1 MRVVSMTL
9 GAHLFLSVAGFAGPP
24 LIENADLEVVSSQSS
39 LGSQVETWT
48 ETVQGTAWLGWHV
61 PMVDRDQVLCC
72 QNQACSL
79 ESTHRHFVSSSARS
93 GSPRAAE
100 ILVILLRAT
109 DGQLEEMQIYS
120 DGCRLDAGGS
130 NLIWLEGV
138 QPEESVTFLDRLIEA
153 DPKIED
159 EALMAMALHA
169 TPTAAERLAG
179 MARQSPDPD
188 LRGEALFW
196 LSHTGASTAS
206 EVILLAL
213 AEDPDAEVKDQA
225 LFALS
230 QLPDQEGIPLLLEIL
245 RDRSRPAAVREEAFF
260 WYVQSGD
267 EEALDLIAEIL
278 RD

>member
-1 MRVVSMTL
+1 MRLVSMTL
-9 GAHLFLSVAGFAGPP
+9 GAHLFLSVAGLAGPP

-48 ETVQGTAWLGWHV
+48 QTVQGTAWLGWHV

-79 ESTHRHFVSSSARS
+79 ESTHRHFVFSSARS
-93 GSPRAAE
+93 GSPRGAE
-100 ILVILLRAT
+100 NLVVLLRAN

-120 DGCRLDAGGS
+120 DGCRLDAGGR
-130 NLIWLEGV
+130 NVIWLEGV

-213 AEDPDAEVKDQA
+213 AEDPDAEVASFIDGRFELDA
-225 LFALS
+225 HGTREMPVWGRRLAE
-230 QLPDQEGIPLLLEIL
+230 PI
-245 RDRSRPAAVREEAFF
+245 AAGTE
-260 WYVQSGD
+260 GD
-267 EEALDLIAEIL
+267 EVARGRIQIL
-278 RD
+278 VEYLKTIQQPTP